1 MAAAVSGCSVA
12 PELTGTAV
20 LVHFRAPTSTLT
32 PRPGLFHHASTAHGR
47 RELPAAKRTVTQMVT
62 DDMPFL
68 ADSVA
73 LDAPPRCSQVH
84 VDAAASRHPPRR
96 VRQRQPSRV
105 VDAHGVRPHHRPGPL
120 AQVRHDRQL
129 SPNGPEPHARSS
141 SSTTSGPASAST
153 GSSPLNRPWR
163 RRRRLAHLVLIHR
176 SIHKMWTSPDVYRAN
191 GTRSG
196 WRPSMRSA
204 FRVQLGQHRDRL
216 DLRCVEVV
224 PEDARGPPPG
234 AAFDDF
240 VGRDDEVD
248 AEVVG

>member
-1 MAAAVSGCSVA
+1 MSGCSVA

-176 SIHKMWTSPDVYRAN
+176 SIQDVDIARCLPGQRHPVWVAAVYALSVSRTTRPAPGSP
-191 GTRSG
+191 GS
-196 WRPSMRSA
+196 SMR
-204 FRVQLGQHRDRL
+204 
-216 DLRCVEVV
+216 
-224 PEDARGPPPG
+224 RGGPRGCPR
-234 AAFDDF
+234 AAAG
-240 VGRDDEVD
+240 GRIR
-248 AEVVG
+248 